1 MKSIKELHDEFES
14 IDGDRV
20 KSMIS
25 FYENNKSSID
35 AIDTTNEENYSL
47 KLRWLSEYGLSLGAD
62 GYYTEATVALKNAIE
77 MFKKLPGMDQ
87 KKLYENHYYETLLFH
102 YAAALWEIRKVKK
115 SIEVFKT
122 LVLHYPKN
130 EKYNTWLIGLKV
142 ETLRKVTNPIWI
154 TAGIW
159 LIGNYTFFNQ
169 LNPNSQLILNYFGVL
184 LLLVG
189 GALELYVYLLNRK
202 KKSSLN

>member
-35 AIDTTNEENYSL
+35 AIDTTIEENYSL

-115 SIEVFKT
+115 RSEEHT
-122 LVLHYPKN
+122 SELQSRPHLVC
-130 EKYNTWLIGLKV
+130 
-142 ETLRKVTNPIWI
+142 R
-154 TAGIW
+154 
-159 LIGNYTFFNQ
+159 
-169 LNPNSQLILNYFGVL
+169 
-184 LLLVG
+184 
-189 GALELYVYLLNRK
+189 
-202 KKSSLN
+202 